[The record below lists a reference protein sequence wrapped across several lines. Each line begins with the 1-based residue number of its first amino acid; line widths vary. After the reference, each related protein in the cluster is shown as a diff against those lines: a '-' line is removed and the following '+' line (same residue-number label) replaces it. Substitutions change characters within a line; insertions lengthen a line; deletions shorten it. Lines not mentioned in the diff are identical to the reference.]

1 MRVRITSK
9 ERSSVIDSL
18 LRFNIPKD
26 KIEIVDM
33 GNHFGRTR
41 FTGYINETLY
51 IGTVSLTRTKANKQV
66 CKDLISEGIKV
77 DFV

>member
-26 KIEIVDM
+26 KIEIVEM

-41 FTGYINETLY
+41 FTGYINDALY
-51 IGTVSLTRTKANKQV
+51 IGTVSLRRTKANKEI
-66 CKDLISEGIKV
+66 CKDLISEGISV

>member
-26 KIEIVDM
+26 KIEIVEM
-33 GNHFGRTR
+33 I
-41 FTGYINETLY
+41 YWIY
-51 IGTVSLTRTKANKQV
+51 
-66 CKDLISEGIKV
+66 
-77 DFV
+77 